1 VCQYFCELKTKLI
14 KGFKYKTPKPVA
26 HAARAPQVLAL
37 VFNYAQL
44 LMMLV
49 EVGLGCLKDIGR
61 YWRNLVTVENEQVLI
76 SRSGDVNSSSS
87 LQNDHAS
94 TNTSPSNN

>member
-1 VCQYFCELKTKLI
+1 VYQHFCELKTKLS

-26 HAARAPQVLAL
+26 HAARALQVLAL

-49 EVGLGCLKDIGR
+49 EVGLG
-61 YWRNLVTVENEQVLI
+61 
-76 SRSGDVNSSSS
+76 
-87 LQNDHAS
+87 
-94 TNTSPSNN
+94 